1 MGLATEEKSK
11 IKYFQMKI
19 KVKLSLGIG
28 LLFVM
33 ITLLTVLSTLFISR
47 LAGDSENVL
56 ANNYNS
62 IDYSRQM
69 MIALNEGISNQEA
82 QQDFK
87 TNLTNQQGNITEIG
101 EADMT
106 KKLVSDVDSLYQ
118 SPSDST
124 LHHEVQ
130 KDITDIMLLNMQA
143 IQRKSKVAKSTAD
156 TSILWVSI
164 AGTLCFLIALIMLFN
179 LPGNVGNP
187 IRELTTSIKE
197 IAGQNYSQR
206 VHFEKHNEFGQLAS
220 AFNTMAEKLEE
231 YKLGNLEKL
240 MMEKKR
246 IDTLINNMNDPVI
259 GLDERER
266 VLFMNNVALKI
277 TGLNNEDII
286 GKPVQDIAM
295 KNDLIRMLVQDL
307 FQGEKSNS
315 KSIKEPL
322 KIYADN
328 KESYFEKEIIPIKII
343 PTGEKVEKQIGNV
356 ILLQNITPYKEL
368 DFAKTSFIANVS
380 HEFKTPISSIQ
391 MSLQLL
397 ENKQVGE
404 LNREQQSLLESIKE
418 DATRLLKITGELL
431 NMTQVES
438 GIIQMNVIPSDANE
452 IVEYAVNA
460 NRSAAEQKQI
470 KLKITLADNLPKL
483 LADNEKT
490 SWVLT
495 NLISNAIRYSYDNS
509 VIDINVE
516 IKNDK
521 IKFSVTDTGQGISP
535 QYIDKIFDRYFRI
548 PGTKK
553 EGTGLGLS
561 ISKEFIE
568 AQGGQINV
576 KSDFGAGSTFSF
588 TLNH

>member
-1 MGLATEEKSK
+1 
-11 IKYFQMKI
+11 MKI
-19 KVKLSLGIG
+19 KLKLSLGIG
-28 LLFVM
+28 LLFAM
-33 ITLLTVLSTLFISR
+33 IALLTILSILFINR

-62 IDYSRQM
+62 VDYCRQM
-69 MIALNEGISNQEA
+69 IIALNDGITSREGQI
-82 QQDFK
+82 DFR
-87 TNLTNQQGNITEIG
+87 TNLKMQQANITEIG
-101 EADMT
+101 EGDMT
-106 KKLVSDVDSLYQ
+106 KKLVSDFGHLYD

-124 LHHEVQ
+124 LRHEVQ
-130 KDITDIMLLNMQA
+130 KDITGIMLLNMQA
-143 IQRKSKVAKSTAD
+143 IQRKSKVAKNTAD
-156 TSILWVSI
+156 TSILWISI
-164 AGTLCFLIALIMLFN
+164 AGTLCFLIALSILFN

-187 IRELTTSIKE
+187 IKELTTSIKE
-197 IAGQNYSQR
+197 IADENYSQR
-206 VHFEKHNEFGQLAS
+206 VHFEKHNEFGELAS

-231 YKLGNLEKL
+231 YKAGNLEKI

-246 IDTLINNMNDPVI
+246 IETLINNMNDPII
-259 GLDERER
+259 GLDEKNR

-277 TGLNNEDII
+277 AGLNDEGII

-295 KNDLIRMLVQDL
+295 KNDLIRMLVQEL
-307 FQGEKSNS
+307 FDDENQQRPGLPA
-315 KSIKEPL
+315 PL

-343 PTGEKVEKQIGNV
+343 PTGEKEEKEIGNV

-380 HEFKTPISSIQ
+380 HELKTPISSIK

-397 ENKQVGE
+397 ENNQVGE
-404 LNREQQSLLESIKE
+404 LNAEQQNLLESIKE
-418 DATRLLKITGELL
+418 DSGRLLKITGELL

-438 GIIQMNVIPSDANE
+438 GSIQMNVIPSDAKE
-452 IVEYAVNA
+452 IVEYAVNS

-470 KLKITLADNLPKL
+470 KLKITFADNLPKL

-509 VIDINVE
+509 VIDIIVE
-516 IKNDK
+516 TKDQK
-521 IKFSVTDTGQGISP
+521 IRFSVKDTGQGIPP

-568 AQGGQINV
+568 AQGGKITV
-576 KSDFGAGSTFSF
+576 MSDFGAGSTFSF
-588 TLNH
+588 SLNHV

>member
-1 MGLATEEKSK
+1 
-11 IKYFQMKI
+11 MKI

-33 ITLLTVLSTLFISR
+33 ITLLTVLSILFISR

-56 ANNYNS
+56 ANNYKS
-62 IDYSRQM
+62 IDYCRQM
-69 MIALNEGISNQEA
+69 MIALNEGITPEGQII
-82 QQDFK
+82 FK
-87 TNLTNQQGNITEIG
+87 KNLTKQQANVTEIG
-101 EADMT
+101 EGDMT
-106 KKLVSDVDSLYQ
+106 EKLVSDFDSLYQ
-118 SPSDST
+118 LPPDSA
-124 LHHEVQ
+124 LRHEVQ

-143 IQRKSKVAKSTAD
+143 IQRKSKVAKTTAD
-156 TSILWVSI
+156 SSILWVSV

-187 IRELTTSIKE
+187 IKELTTSIKE
-197 IAGQNYSQR
+197 IAGQNYSKR
-206 VHFEKHNEFGQLAS
+206 VHFEKHNEFGELAS

-231 YKLGNLEKL
+231 YKAGSLEKL

-259 GLDERER
+259 GLDESER

-277 TGLNNEDII
+277 SGLTGENVI
-286 GKPVQDIAM
+286 GRKVQDIDM
-295 KNDLIRMLVQDL
+295 QNDLIRELVQDL
-307 FQGEKSNS
+307 LDKDNQTKQ
-315 KSIKEPL
+315 IKPAPI

-343 PTGEKVEKQIGNV
+343 PTGEKEERQIGNV

-380 HEFKTPISSIQ
+380 HELKTPISSIK

-397 ENKQVGE
+397 ENKQVGK
-404 LNREQQSLLESIKE
+404 LNAEQQNLLESIKE
-418 DATRLLKITGELL
+418 DAGRLLKITGELL

-438 GIIQMNVIPSDANE
+438 GSIQMNLIATDVKE
-452 IVEYAVNA
+452 IVEYAVNS

-470 KLKITLADNLPKL
+470 KLKISGGDNLPKL

-509 VIDINVE
+509 IIDINVE
-516 IKNDK
+516 SKNEK
-521 IKFSVTDTGQGISP
+521 IQFSVTDTGQGIPP
-535 QYIDKIFDRYFRI
+535 QYVDKIFDRYFRI

-568 AQGGQINV
+568 AQGGHITV

-588 TLNH
+588 TLNHLPTSNNKEIKS